1 STFEPPYPA
10 TLTAND
16 DLILLGYNLDPEKP
30 APGSTLWVTL
40 YWQALADV
48 RHDYVILLRL
58 LDEQQQEV
66 AYWLGR
72 PVRSGYPTT
81 EWQAGQIVQDPWRL
95 ELPPDLKPGPYDLEV
110 ALFDAAS
117 EAEVTRSRLGP
128 VTVLSVVTQ

>member
-1 STFEPPYPA
+1 M
-10 TLTAND
+10 
-16 DLILLGYNLDPEKP
+16 
-30 APGSTLWVTL
+30 WVTL
-40 YWQALADV
+40 YWRALADV
-48 RHDYVILLRL
+48 THDYVILLRL

-81 EWQAGQIVQDPWRL
+81 AWQAGQIVQDPWRL
-95 ELPPDLKPGPYDLEV
+95 ELPPGLKPALYDLEV

-128 VTVLSVVTQ
+128 VTALSAATQ